1 MQENRGKSTDRKLAI
16 LKRAKG
22 TWDIIFELLGIQ
34 LSTTPI
40 NEEVLT
46 DLKNPMTQAILKIY
60 SLEFW
65 IANEINLAN
74 TAKDNSKI

>member
-22 TWDIIFELLGIQ
+22 AWDIIFELLGIQ

-46 DLKNPMTQAILKIY
+46 DLKNPMTQAIL
-60 SLEFW
+60 
-65 IANEINLAN
+65 
-74 TAKDNSKI
+74 